1 MIPDIKN
8 IPLKKSFFFQVYQQE
23 INFERV
29 YGRGLE
35 ENNIWNT
42 SCKGHWEM
50 LFIKEFWKGYGI
62 SIKEPTHDLST
73 VNSFIYS
80 ISYIS
85 PFPIFKLPDKNNN
98 KNRQV

>member
-1 MIPDIKN
+1 MYINRKYI
-8 IPLKKSFFFQVYQQE
+8 LKEYM
-23 INFERV
+23 
-29 YGRGLE
+29 E
-35 ENNIWNT
+35 EDWKKINNIWNT
-42 SCKGHWEM
+42 TCKGCWEM

-73 VNSFIYS
+73 VDSFIYS
-80 ISYIS
+80 ISYIY